1 MKVSESEVSAVQD
14 AARLINEQ
22 ISSFKNAYR
31 TQDDLNIALMC
42 CLKIAT
48 DYVRQQHQEDEIV
61 NVASDKIDTI
71 QAQLANLLNES

>member
-1 MKVSESEVSAVQD
+1 MKVSEHEAAAVKD

-22 ISSFKNAYR
+22 ISSFRNVYR

-48 DYVRQQHQEDEIV
+48 DYMRQQHQEDNMV
-61 NVASDKIDTI
+61 NSATEKINQI
-71 QAQLANLLNES
+71 QAQLAEIMEKS